1 MSNIIETLPAQS
13 ANKKRSVV
21 VAGHRTSV
29 SLENI
34 FWDHLRRIARVRRMS
49 VNELVT
55 EIDRGR
61 NGSLSSAIRVFVLKD
76 LRGSLVGIPGVHAR
90 MGQGMFEQ
98 RAVGK
103 PVAQRTLHLVQAG
116 SPHHHSTES
125 NIRLNRVAWIQRQ
138 GFSQPA
144 DPSVE

>member
-76 LRGSLVGIPGVHAR
+76 LRG
-90 MGQGMFEQ
+90 
-98 RAVGK
+98 
-103 PVAQRTLHLVQAG
+103 
-116 SPHHHSTES
+116 
-125 NIRLNRVAWIQRQ
+125 
-138 GFSQPA
+138 
-144 DPSVE
+144 